1 MSVTE
6 WVVAGT
12 LRRMTRILCRVDDRE
27 MARIPSRGPLI
38 LVVNHVNFLDAPLMY
53 SHLRPRHITGFAK
66 SETWD
71 NPAMGWLFN
80 VFQAIPLRRGEAD
93 TRAFYKA
100 LEVLQRGDILGVAPE
115 GTRSNDGRLRHGKPG
130 VVMLALKSGAPLQP
144 VAYYGSERFHHN
156 IRRLQ
161 RTDFTITVGHPF
173 VLDPCGEKI
182 SREVR
187 QRMTNEIMYQLA
199 SILPPEYRGQYSNLE
214 AASED
219 YLRFPSGS
227 QSNLARAATFGA
239 NWAAA
244 AAQG

>member
-6 WVVAGT
+6 WVVTGT

-27 MARIPSRGPLI
+27 LTRIPSRGPLI
-38 LVVNHVNFLDAPLMY
+38 LVVNHVNFLEVPLMY
-53 SHLRPRHITGFAK
+53 SHLRPRPITGFAK

-80 VFQAIPLRRGEAD
+80 VLQAIPLRRGEAD
-93 TRAFYKA
+93 ARAFRKA
-100 LEVLQRGDILGVAPE
+100 LEVIQGGGIMGVAPE
-115 GTRSNDGRLRHGKPG
+115 GTRSNDGRLLHGRPG

-144 VAYYGSERFHHN
+144 VAYYGSERFHRN

-161 RTDFTITVGHPF
+161 RTEFNITVGYPF
-173 VLDPCGEKI
+173 YLEAHGEKVT
-182 SREVR
+182 REVR

-199 SILPPEYRGQYSNLE
+199 SILPSEYRGQYSNLD

-244 AAQG
+244 PAQG